1 MKSPFLTLK
10 LACAVCTAAFLLF
23 AVLICVL
30 PQAKVLLAVLC
41 AVFFLALSLNVHAL
55 QKAKRKMSAKS
66 LDRAA

>member
-1 MKSPFLTLK
+1 MKPSFLILK
-10 LACAVCTAAFLLF
+10 LACVVCAAAFVLF
-23 AVLICVL
+23 ALLIFVL

-55 QKAKRKMSAKS
+55 QKTRRRVSAKA

>member
-1 MKSPFLTLK
+1 MKTPFLTLK
-10 LACAVCTAAFLLF
+10 LACAVCAAAFVLF
-23 AVLICVL
+23 ALLMLVL

-55 QKAKRKMSAKS
+55 QRAKRKVSAKA

>member
-1 MKSPFLTLK
+1 MKTPFLTLK
-10 LACAVCTAAFLLF
+10 LVCAVCAAAFVLF
-23 AVLICVL
+23 ALLMFAL

-55 QKAKRKMSAKS
+55 QKAKKAVPVQA

>member
-1 MKSPFLTLK
+1 MKTPFLTLK
-10 LACAVCTAAFLLF
+10 LACAVCAAAFLLF
-23 AVLICVL
+23 AVLIFVL

-55 QKAKRKMSAKS
+55 QKAKRKVSAKS